1 MGDKPPSVEQRFVP
15 NLQRRQTMNMTVDKR
30 TFALGVLTLSA
41 VILLVA
47 NILAPRGAVAMTTVF
62 DKETYQMQTGRVS
75 NGGEALYVT
84 DNRTGMM
91 GVFVYDPNR
100 HSVVLVARRPV
111 MDAFGVVGPQP
122 GRNGRMNRP

>member
-1 MGDKPPSVEQRFVP
+1 
-15 NLQRRQTMNMTVDKR
+15 MNMTVDKK
-30 TFALGVLTLSA
+30 TFVLGVLTLSA

-47 NILAPRGAVAMTTVF
+47 NILAPRGAVAMTTIY
-62 DKETYQMQTGRVS
+62 DKETYQMQTGRIT

-91 GVFVYDPNR
+91 GVFIFDPNR
-100 HSVVLVARRPV
+100 RAVRLLTRRPV
-111 MDAFGVVGPQP
+111 MDAFGTGVGAQP

>member
-1 MGDKPPSVEQRFVP
+1 
-15 NLQRRQTMNMTVDKR
+15 MNMTVDKK

-41 VILLVA
+41 VVLLVA

-62 DKETYQMQTGRVS
+62 DKDTYQMQTGRIA

-100 HSVVLVARRPV
+100 RAVVMLARRPV
-111 MDAFGVVGPQP
+111 TDAFGTGVGPQP
-122 GRNGRMNRP
+122 GRGRMGRP